1 MTEYALITFVSR
13 FVICASG
20 INVNFLDV
28 LDHMTAYILPRFTS
42 KRLPHMISITVMKA
56 CIKVTYEDVSEKGA
70 VSLCSKLTFIFE
82 ILTLSITFN

>member
-42 KRLPHMISITVMKA
+42 KRLPHMIVCAGSQ
-56 CIKVTYEDVSEKGA
+56 
-70 VSLCSKLTFIFE
+70 
-82 ILTLSITFN
+82 